1 MIRNRTTVVD
11 STNETLRLHPYDKTS
26 YFCDC
31 SIEDIEPL
39 EDEKAKLLLSFKS
52 HGERYKFF
60 MNSTVDTGKKMTIGS
75 NVYVKVRLPSGGTQ
89 ELRGIIRYK
98 GPLPK
103 EDGTVFGVELLV
115 SQHRCRVEFESVYHL
130 GCCGIEKKPDIDI
143 SKKNTDIID
152 ISIIFD
158 IFLLFI
164 KLRNPNAYITY

>member
-1 MIRNRTTVVD
+1 MIRNLTTVVD

-75 NVYVKVRLPSGGTQ
+75 NVYVKVRLHSGRGGIR

-98 GPLPK
+98 GLLP
-103 EDGTVFGVELLV
+103 EVDGTVFGVELLV
-115 SQHRCRVEFESVYHL
+115 S
-130 GCCGIEKKPDIDI
+130 
-143 SKKNTDIID
+143 
-152 ISIIFD
+152 
-158 IFLLFI
+158 
-164 KLRNPNAYITY
+164 

>member
-39 EDEKAKLLLSFKS
+39 EDEKAKLLLSLKS

-75 NVYVKVRLPSGGTQ
+75 NVYVKVRLHSGGTQ

-98 GPLPK
+98 GPLP
-103 EDGTVFGVELLV
+103 EEHGTVFGVELLV
-115 SQHRCRVEFESVYHL
+115 SQPSCRVEFESVYHL
-130 GCCGIEKKPDIDI
+130 C
-143 SKKNTDIID
+143 
-152 ISIIFD
+152 
-158 IFLLFI
+158 
-164 KLRNPNAYITY
+164 KLTIART